1 MSEITVDKE
10 KFGEI
15 VRDDDLVKRPL
26 YDVDIELLMAMR
38 TEQNLKQSMRKH
50 KCFDDPVVLER
61 IRILREKI
69 TNLELLHK
77 ELDSIYGVE

>member
-1 MSEITVDKE
+1 MSEISVDKE

-15 VRDDDLVKRPL
+15 VRDEDLFKRPL

-50 KCFDDPVVLER
+50 KCSDDSEVLER

-69 TNLELLHK
+69 TNLDLLHK
-77 ELDSIYGVE
+77 ELDNIYGVE

>member
-1 MSEITVDKE
+1 MSEISVDKE

-15 VRDDDLVKRPL
+15 VRDEDLFKRPL

-50 KCFDDPVVLER
+50 KCSDDPVVLEQ

-69 TNLELLHK
+69 MNLDILYK
-77 ELDSIYGVE
+77 ELDNIYGVE